1 VAVRSLSAL
10 GRTVP
15 TDTAQSLSL
24 STAAADVYDNDDVG
38 DGDSGPPSSAYVA
51 SSCHRRRTSSSL
63 GFFQGHQLARRAIAF
78 SIAKLKQFVVDKMTW
93 SRRTTLYE
101 HTAEQGE
108 NNTLLRN
115 IIIPASNSRTREI
128 ELKRVGPGE

>member
-1 VAVRSLSAL
+1 MTMSVTVIPGHHRLPTSHLRAIAVEL
-10 GRTVP
+10 
-15 TDTAQSLSL
+15 
-24 STAAADVYDNDDVG
+24 
-38 DGDSGPPSSAYVA
+38 
-51 SSCHRRRTSSSL
+51 RRRWV
-63 GFFQGHQLARRAIAF
+63 FQGHQLARRAIAF